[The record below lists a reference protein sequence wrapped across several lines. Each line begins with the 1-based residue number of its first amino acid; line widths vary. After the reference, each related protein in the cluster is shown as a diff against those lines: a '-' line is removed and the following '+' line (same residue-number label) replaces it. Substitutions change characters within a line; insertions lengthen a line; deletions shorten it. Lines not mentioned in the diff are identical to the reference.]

1 MRSGI
6 RDCYHQMITEQ
17 QLFDKNPIATLSQ
30 SRYSFVFFQDIL
42 WFDLFY
48 NRAIV
53 DTIDRN
59 NLEGTEEKFEK
70 VHSVSV

>member
-17 QLFDKNPIATLSQ
+17 QLLDKNPIATLSQ

>member
-1 MRSGI
+1 
-6 RDCYHQMITEQ
+6 MIPEQ
-17 QLFDKNPIATLSQ
+17 QLFDKNSIATLSQ